1 MGNSKN
7 YKIANPSKVGE
18 KEFIALMAV
27 LMSIVAISIDAML
40 PALGIIGNDLNV
52 EHVNQPQHIISV
64 IFAGMAIGQLIS
76 GPLSDAIGRKK
87 ILFYCMIFYLLGS
100 VICFNAPSLEIMLV
114 GRFIQG
120 LGASGPYVSTMSIVR
135 DKYSGAGM
143 ARIMSLVMMIFI
155 MTPAL
160 APSLGQ
166 GILFAASW
174 RYIFLFYVFYAV
186 TVLAWVTFRLEETL
200 SEENRVP
207 YKAVNLYHGLCAVI
221 GNKATVCYTLGM
233 GLMFSSMMGYIN
245 SSRQI
250 FQEIFNTGEMFVLYF
265 GGLALTF
272 GVASLLNSNLV
283 MKYGMRTI
291 SRRAMTANM
300 IASALFLILL
310 LNIDIKFWM
319 FLTFASFMFFNLGF
333 IFGNLNALAMEPM
346 GHIAGIASAII
357 GSISFI
363 ISIIGG
369 TIIGQYYDGSLLPVI
384 SGFLIAFMLTL
395 VLFVIANRSV
405 EIPSEQ
411 NS

>member
-1 MGNSKN
+1 MGNNEN
-7 YKIANPSKVGE
+7 YNVTNPSNVGE

-40 PALGIIGNDLNV
+40 PALGIIGTDLNV
-52 EHVNQPQHIISV
+52 EHANQPQYIISV
-64 IFAGMAIGQLIS
+64 IFGGMAIGQLIS

-87 ILFYCMIFYLLGS
+87 ILFYCMIFYLFGS
-100 VICFNAPSLEIMLV
+100 IICFNATSLETMLI

-166 GILFAASW
+166 GILFIASW
-174 RYIFLFYVFYAV
+174 RYIFLLYVMYAV

-207 YKAVNLYHGLCAVI
+207 YKAVNLYHGFCAVI
-221 GNKATVCYTLGM
+221 GNKATVCYTVGM

-291 SRRAMTANM
+291 SSRSMTANV
-300 IASALFLILL
+300 IASAIFLILL

-357 GSISFI
+357 GSVSFI

-369 TIIGQYYDGSLLPVI
+369 TIIGQYYDGTLLPVI
-384 SGFLIAFMLTL
+384 IGFLIAFMLTL
-395 VLFVIANRSV
+395 VLFAIANRSV
-405 EIPSEQ
+405 KIPSEQ
-411 NS
+411 NL